1 VPAARVRPGQMTTP
15 LFDTDSM
22 ISPLRAQIT
31 ARVAAVIE
39 AGRFVLGP
47 AVTSFERELA
57 AYLGVRSVVAVANG
71 TDAITIALRALGI
84 RPDDEVVVPSFTF
97 YASAEAVVTAGAR
110 PVFCDVDPDTRNVT
124 ADTVKAALTARCR
137 AVLAVD
143 LFGNPAPV
151 PEIKR
156 LGLPVLED
164 AAQAAGAGLP
174 DGRAG
179 ALGDVA
185 TLSFYPSK
193 NLPCFGDGGA
203 IMSDD
208 EGIAERARMLR
219 FHGSR
224 DKQTFTDVGYNSRL
238 DEVQA
243 SILRLL
249 LAHLDDWSA
258 GRREAAL
265 AYAGAGLGDHVGLPS
280 VLEGADPAWHM
291 YVVTHPEADAL
302 AAVAEASLG
311 AGRDRQGGVH
321 RSQSLSHNRAGFRRP
336 APHRHRRRHAT
347 IVMPINAKF
356 SSRPELPWRMSR
368 WVLSPAR
375 RLFSFTVSPTVFT
388 HGSTPDL
395 RYGKRILTGAYWR
408 SICVVTVPA
417 VCPRPPSARQRR
429 KSAFASPT
437 TPPTLSPL
445 CGRWAFSGPAS
456 LVIR

>member
-1 VPAARVRPGQMTTP
+1 MPAARVRPGQMPTP

-31 ARVAAVIE
+31 ARVADVIE

-47 AVTSFERELA
+47 EVSSFERELA

-84 RPDDEVVVPSFTF
+84 RPGDEVVVPSFTF

-208 EGIAERARMLR
+208 EGMAERARMLR

-265 AYAGAGLGDHVGLPS
+265 AYASAGLGDHVGLPS

-302 AAVAEASLG
+302 AAALAEREVEARG
-311 AGRDRQGGVH
+311 YYRTPVH
-321 RSQSLSHNRAGFRRP
+321 RQPAMASYGTAPGGLPATDALARTNLALPMNPFIRSPQADEVVRAIEG
-336 APHRHRRRHAT
+336 A
-347 IVMPINAKF
+347 
-356 SSRPELPWRMSR
+356 
-368 WVLSPAR
+368 
-375 RLFSFTVSPTVFT
+375 
-388 HGSTPDL
+388 
-395 RYGKRILTGAYWR
+395 TGA
-408 SICVVTVPA
+408 IGHA
-417 VCPRPPSARQRR
+417 ARVR
-429 KSAFASPT
+429 
-437 TPPTLSPL
+437 
-445 CGRWAFSGPAS
+445 
-456 LVIR
+456 